1 MMSRAAAAL
10 LCLLAVAAPTRAQEA
25 DGIELLL
32 RQLEQ
37 AVRTGDRPAFRALF
51 ASQDTANEYG
61 RALFVDGATRTLVRG
76 RERLPRGDDPA
87 AGWQVITDSILETA
101 GRARV
106 VTAALDLQPVP
117 DPSGARWRIET
128 VSGLTTI
135 DNLYRLRL
143 DPAAAFDG
151 RDFRLDAEDLQLR
164 LRDGV
169 VVPVT
174 SDAGVTGLVLL
185 GRGEMRFAPAPASE
199 QGQLRLFSGNET
211 LDTPFEQAFVRI
223 SPSDL
228 VWRAATRPAA
238 RLDARQA
245 QRAEQV
251 FAREAP
257 KSFTLD
263 LGAFSEDVWHL
274 LPPAG
279 DLLAEIQT
287 RRHGTLTYTR
297 SAVQMEDVSLFH
309 RDRRLTIALYS
320 SAARVAARGRDYSD
334 ANMRLYDIV
343 DYDVEATLDPAR
355 GTITASARFLVRLP
369 DPALPH
375 LSLHLAEPLV
385 VTGVT
390 SDGHGPLLHL
400 RMRGQDTIFVGLPR
414 DRAPNA
420 SLVLTLTYEGRLP
433 SQAIGTEALQ
443 VGDDT
448 PLAGVRGTEPFYLLT
463 GRSRWYP
470 QGPVPVPA
478 TASLR
483 LTVPPGYR
491 AMATG
496 ERVTLETAGLR
507 DWLALAADEHTFVFR
522 ARQPVRYLAVVASR
536 FVRAAETELVIER
549 GDDDPD
555 ATPMR
560 MTMAV
565 ETTRTQQARGRAVLR
580 EAEDIVRFYASLVDD
595 VPYPALTIALL
606 ENHLPGGHSPAYLIA
621 LNEPVPQAILSWR
634 DDPASF
640 DRFPEYFLAHEIAH
654 QWWGQAVGRK
664 NYREQWLS
672 EAFAQYF
679 AAMYAEATHA
689 PRVFADMLVQFRRTS
704 LAHTSAGPIHLGQR
718 VGHVRGDPRMHRAI
732 VYNKGAAVLHMLRR
746 LVGDDTFVEG
756 LRQFY
761 AASAF
766 REAGTDDLQR
776 VFEAV
781 SGLELGTF
789 FDGWVYDS
797 DIPRLHH
804 AARIEDDTVRVY
816 LHQSGPRLHDV
827 PVTVTI
833 VYADRSTE
841 DVVVRVTGPATEHEI
856 AVAGPVRQVEFN
868 RDAAALV
875 ELSRMREPR

>member
-1 MMSRAAAAL
+1 MSRAAAAL

-37 AVRTGDRPAFRALF
+37 AVRAGDRLAFQALF
-51 ASQDTANEYG
+51 PSPALADEYG
-61 RALFVDGATRTLVRG
+61 RALFVDGATRTLVRA
-76 RERLPRGDDPA
+76 RERLPRGDDPG

-101 GRARV
+101 GRARIV
-106 VTAALDLQPVP
+106 SAALDVQRVP
-117 DPSGARWRIET
+117 EPSGAAWRIEA

-143 DPAAAFDG
+143 DPEAAFDG
-151 RDFRLDAEDLQLR
+151 RGFSLDAEDLQIR

-169 VVPVT
+169 VVPVA

-185 GRGEMRFAPAPASE
+185 GRGEMRFAPAPSSE
-199 QGQLRLFSGNET
+199 QGQLRLFSGSDT
-211 LDTPFEQAFVRI
+211 LETPFEHAFVRV
-223 SPSDL
+223 SPWDMA
-228 VWRAATRPAA
+228 WHAATRPAA

-257 KSFTLD
+257 KSFTVD
-263 LGAFSEDVWHL
+263 LGGLSGDIWHL

-309 RDRRLTIALYS
+309 RDRRLTIALYP
-320 SAARVAARGRDYSD
+320 SAAKVTARGRGYSD
-334 ANMRLYDIV
+334 ADMRVFDIV
-343 DYDVEATLDPAR
+343 DYDVAATLDPAR
-355 GTITASARFLVRLP
+355 GTIAASARFLVRLP
-369 DPALPH
+369 DPDLPH

-385 VTGVT
+385 VTGVA
-390 SDGHGPLLHL
+390 SDAHGPLLHL
-400 RMRGQDTIFVGLPR
+400 RMRGQDTILVGLPR
-414 DRAPNA
+414 ERTPNA
-420 SLVLTLTYEGRLP
+420 SLVLTITYEGQLP
-433 SQAIGTEALQ
+433 SQALGTEAVQ

-448 PLAGVRGTEPFYLLT
+448 LAGVRGTEPFYLLT
-463 GRSRWYP
+463 HRSRWYP

-491 AMATG
+491 AVATG

-507 DWLALAADEHTFVFR
+507 EWLALAADEHTFVFR

-549 GDDDPD
+549 GDDPD
-555 ATPMR
+555 ATPVR
-560 MTMAV
+560 MTVAV
-565 ETTRTQQARGRAVLR
+565 EASRAQQARGRAVLR
-580 EAEDIVRFYASLVDD
+580 EAEDIVRFYASILGD

-606 ENHLPGGHSPAYLIA
+606 ESHLPGGHSPAYLIA
-621 LNEPVPQAILSWR
+621 LNEPVPQAVLSWR
-634 DDPASF
+634 EDPASF

-689 PRVFADMLVQFRRTS
+689 PRVFADMLAQFRRSTLS
-704 LAHTSAGPIHLGQR
+704 HARAGPIHLGQR
-718 VGHVRGDPRMHRAI
+718 VGHVSGDPRMHRAI

-746 LVGDDTFVEG
+746 LVGDDTFVQG

-804 AARIEDDTVRVY
+804 ATRIEADRVRVY

-827 PVTVTI
+827 PLTVTI
-833 VYADRSTE
+833 VYTDRSTE
-841 DVVVRVTGPATEHEI
+841 DVVIRVSGPTTERELL
-856 AVAGPVRQVEFN
+856 VAAPVRQVEFN
-868 RDAAALV
+868 QDDAALV